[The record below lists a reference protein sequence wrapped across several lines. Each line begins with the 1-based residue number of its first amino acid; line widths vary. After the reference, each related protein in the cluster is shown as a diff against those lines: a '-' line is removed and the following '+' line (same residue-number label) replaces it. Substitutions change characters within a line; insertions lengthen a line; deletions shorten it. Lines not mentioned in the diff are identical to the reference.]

1 MKPKE
6 DVLIV
11 SMINDLQKIVHNL
24 IIESILIYI
33 YPVIF
38 GIHMKYIFLLPVDC
52 LNADKEPIVCER

>member
-11 SMINDLQKIVHNL
+11 SMINDLQQIVHNL
-24 IIESILIYI
+24 IVEIY
-33 YPVIF
+33 V
-38 GIHMKYIFLLPVDC
+38 KYFFLLPVDY